1 MLGKLLYNLTL
12 QCLVWEGQPMEIT
25 TNPSTKNLTPLT
37 TITLRQLQWN
47 WIMLGLRKE
56 ITKDII
62 NNDNLK
68 EIVASVENLGTGKM
82 NVYKG
87 IQVII
92 TTRVTTIITIKG
104 TTTITKIKGNL
115 TIWRTPLLLPSLPF
129 LLLLYLPITTII
141 WSLPMLKECRNNY
154 SGLKVKSMDTLLG
167 SCWTL
172 VRLATSWMKNLWK
185 NVNFQHRNHHLQ
197 QLNWLMD
204 GNRKLLT
211 L

>member
-12 QCLVWEGQPMEIT
+12 QCLVWEGQPMEII
-25 TNPSTKNLTPLT
+25 TNPFTKNLTSLT

-62 NNDNLK
+62 NSDNLK
-68 EIVASVENLGTGKM
+68 EIVASVGNLGTGKM
-82 NVYKG
+82 NVHKE

-92 TTRVTTIITIKG
+92 TTRVTTIIITR
-104 TTTITKIKGNL
+104 TTTITKIKGNS

-129 LLLLYLPITTII
+129 LLLLHLPITTII

-154 SGLKVKSMDTLLG
+154 SGLKVKS
-167 SCWTL
+167 
-172 VRLATSWMKNLWK
+172 
-185 NVNFQHRNHHLQ
+185 
-197 QLNWLMD
+197 
-204 GNRKLLT
+204 
-211 L
+211 

>member
-1 MLGKLLYNLTL
+1 MLGKLLYNLTM
-12 QCLVWEGQPMEIT
+12 QCLVWKGQPMETT

-37 TITLRQLQWN
+37 TIILRQLQWN

-56 ITKDII
+56 TTKDII
-62 NNDNLK
+62 NSDNLK
-68 EIVASVENLGTGKM
+68 EIAASVENLGTGKM
-82 NVYKG
+82 NVHKG

-92 TTRVTTIITIKG
+92 TTRVTTIIT
-104 TTTITKIKGNL
+104 TRATTKIKGNL
-115 TIWRTPLLLPSLPF
+115 TIWRTPLLLPSLP
-129 LLLLYLPITTII
+129 LLLLLHLLITTII
-141 WSLPMLKECRNNY
+141 WNLPMLKECRNNY
-154 SGLKVKSMDTLLG
+154 SGLKVKSINTLLG

-185 NVNFQHRNHHLQ
+185 NVNSQHRNHHLQ

-204 GNRKLLT
+204 RNRKLLT

>member
-1 MLGKLLYNLTL
+1 
-12 QCLVWEGQPMEIT
+12 MEIT
-25 TNPSTKNLTPLT
+25 TNPSTKNLTPLI
-37 TITLRQLQWN
+37 TIILRQLQWN

-56 ITKDII
+56 TTKDII
-62 NNDNLK
+62 NSDNLK
-68 EIVASVENLGTGKM
+68 EIAASVGNLGTGKI
-82 NVYKG
+82 NVHKG

-104 TTTITKIKGNL
+104 ITTITKPKENS
-115 TIWRTPLLLPSLPF
+115 TIWRTSLLLLSLPLLL
-129 LLLLYLPITTII
+129 LLHLPITTII
-141 WSLPMLKECRNNY
+141 WSLPMLKKCRNNY
-154 SGLKVKSMDTLLG
+154 SRLKVKSMDTLLG

-185 NVNFQHRNHHLQ
+185 NVNSQHRNHHLQ

-204 GNRKLLT
+204 ENRKLLA

>member
-1 MLGKLLYNLTL
+1 MLGKLLYNSTM
-12 QCLVWEGQPMEIT
+12 QCLVWEGQSIEII

-56 ITKDII
+56 TTKDII
-62 NNDNLK
+62 NSDNLK
-68 EIVASVENLGTGKM
+68 KIAASVENLGTGKM
-82 NVYKG
+82 NVHKG

-92 TTRVTTIITIKG
+92 TTRVTTIIT
-104 TTTITKIKGNL
+104 TRATTITKTKGNS
-115 TIWRTPLLLPSLPF
+115 TIWRTLLLLLSLPLLL
-129 LLLLYLPITTII
+129 LLHLPITTII

-154 SGLKVKSMDTLLG
+154 SGLKVKSMDTPLG

-185 NVNFQHRNHHLQ
+185 NVNSQHRNHHLQ

-204 GNRKLLT
+204 ENRKLLA